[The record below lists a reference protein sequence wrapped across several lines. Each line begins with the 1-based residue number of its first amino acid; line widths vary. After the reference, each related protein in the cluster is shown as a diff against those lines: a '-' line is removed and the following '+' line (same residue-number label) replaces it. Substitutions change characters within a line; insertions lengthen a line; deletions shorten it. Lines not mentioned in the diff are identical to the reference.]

1 MAMTQEH
8 KDALARG
15 RREARAIKSYLEA
28 LGSRRPGRPVTPDSL
43 RQRIERLDMKIG
55 AEKDPL
61 RRVDLVQQK
70 LDAAEA
76 LRRVAAS
83 ADLDALE
90 AGFVE
95 YAQSYSDRKG
105 ITYAAWREAGVPA
118 SVLRKAGIGRGD

>member
-8 KDALARG
+8 KDALAQG

-43 RQRIERLDMKIG
+43 RQRIERLDAKIE

-61 RRVDLVQQK
+61 RRVDLVQQR

-76 LRRVAAS
+76 LKRVSAS

-95 YAQSYSDRKG
+95 HAKSYSDRKG

-118 SVLRKAGIGRGD
+118 AVLRQSGIGRGS